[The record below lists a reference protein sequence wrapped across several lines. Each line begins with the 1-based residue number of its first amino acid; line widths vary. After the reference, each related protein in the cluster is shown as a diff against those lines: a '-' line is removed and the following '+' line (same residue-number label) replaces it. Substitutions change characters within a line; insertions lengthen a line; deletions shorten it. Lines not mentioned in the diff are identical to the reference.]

1 VWISYIQFEIEINEK
16 GRGRELYNVADKYFR
31 DNPDLKEERVM
42 LLENWREFELKN
54 NDPHYLDIVN
64 AKMPKRVKKQRR
76 VKIVEG
82 DQEEEAGYEEYYDY
96 IFADDA
102 NQMKNLKILQ
112 KALSWK

>member
-1 VWISYIQFEIEINEK
+1 
-16 GRGRELYNVADKYFR
+16 VADKYFR

-54 NDPHYLDIVN
+54 NEPEYLEVVN

-82 DQEEEAGYEEYYDY
+82 DVEEEAGYEEYYDY